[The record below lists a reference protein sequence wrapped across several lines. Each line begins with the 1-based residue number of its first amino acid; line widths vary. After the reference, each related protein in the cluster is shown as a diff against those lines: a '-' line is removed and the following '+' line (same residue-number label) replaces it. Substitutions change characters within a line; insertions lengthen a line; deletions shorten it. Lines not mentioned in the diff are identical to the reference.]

1 MGYIMDIGK
10 FDTHDNGPKVPSSQE
25 HQHAVDDAAD
35 AEGGTELESQV
46 LENVGFWWRVL
57 GN

>member
-1 MGYIMDIGK
+1 MGCIMDIGK
-10 FDTHDNGPKVPSSQE
+10 FNTHDNGPEVPTLQE
-25 HQHAVDDAAD
+25 YQHAADDAAD
-35 AEGGTELESQV
+35 AEGGAELESQV